1 MSTETEL
8 ALYTCPDYTML
19 PILTKLI
26 DGYIKRQVAQ
36 RFPYLE
42 ETANH
47 RSCLLQRAKLM
58 ARVNLPPCWTGCN
71 GWRATAMNVNYCRVG
86 AHLWHA
92 ELVKRRRK

>member
-8 ALYTCPDYTML
+8 ALYICPDYTML

-26 DGYIKRQVAQ
+26 DGYIKRQVVQ

-47 RSCLLQRAKLM
+47 RSCLLQSK
-58 ARVNLPPCWTGCN
+58 TDGS
-71 GWRATAMNVNYCRVG
+71 
-86 AHLWHA
+86 
-92 ELVKRRRK
+92 RKPASVLDGL